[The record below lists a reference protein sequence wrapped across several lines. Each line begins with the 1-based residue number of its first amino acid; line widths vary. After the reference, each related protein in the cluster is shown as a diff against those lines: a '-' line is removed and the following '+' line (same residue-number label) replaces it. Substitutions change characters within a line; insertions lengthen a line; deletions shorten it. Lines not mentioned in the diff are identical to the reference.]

1 MQQEVDYNNYRGDF
15 RENKRADW
23 DMRRAERQFNDF
35 NPTPT
40 KMSFPIVDAQPFTD
54 VPVSDVPL
62 APLDSDV
69 QNMSTKGSF
78 DAMDMMG
85 MNTTQGPATETQSQ
99 INPPVE
105 EPGFFDKIGSGMS
118 DFFGDEERM
127 ARMTIA
133 LNSMRLNP
141 DPNIAKS
148 MENKLESINKRKGL
162 TSGVKWLRQYAMQQT
177 DPAKKKRF
185 LEMAIMAEQNPTMAK
200 DILKSAME
208 SAHGI
213 GGDMLKTFS
222 PRVDEQGK
230 EYIPVFDPNTNSVVR
245 KYTGT
250 ENLMTDMQKVTFETS
265 EKIRLDDVGR
275 RDKKVAEIGASIESV
290 GSQIDKIDS
299 MVSILDEGAMSGFI
313 SNVFPTFQK
322 ATAQLNQVMNYL
334 GLDVIGSVTF
344 GALSESELK
353 LAMDTAVPRGLAPK
367 ALKQWAIDK
376 ASALRK
382 FRTALYQKVE
392 SLTGADGYNDW
403 IIKEAGL
410 AKERTKWDFYK
421 IDEAILGKMTYSGWS
436 KLNIADR
443 KKWIEMRQREIGAN

>member
-1 MQQEVDYNNYRGDF
+1 
-15 RENKRADW
+15 
-23 DMRRAERQFNDF
+23 
-35 NPTPT
+35 
-40 KMSFPIVDAQPFTD
+40 MSFPIVDAQPFTD

>member
-1 MQQEVDYNNYRGDF
+1 
-15 RENKRADW
+15 
-23 DMRRAERQFNDF
+23 
-35 NPTPT
+35 
-40 KMSFPIVDAQPFTD
+40 
-54 VPVSDVPL
+54 
-62 APLDSDV
+62 
-69 QNMSTKGSF
+69 
-78 DAMDMMG
+78 
-85 MNTTQGPATETQSQ
+85 
-99 INPPVE
+99 
-105 EPGFFDKIGSGMS
+105 
-118 DFFGDEERM
+118 
-127 ARMTIA
+127 
-133 LNSMRLNP
+133 
-141 DPNIAKS
+141 

-290 GSQIDKIDS
+290 GSQINKIDS

-353 LAMDTAVPRGLAPK
+353 LAMDTAVPRDLGPK

-392 SLTGADGYNDW
+392 SLTGSDGYNDW

-421 IDEAILGKMTYSGWS
+421 IDEATLGKMTYSGWS
-436 KLNIADR
+436 DLNIADR
-443 KKWIEMRQREIGAN
+443 KKYLDMRQREIGAN